1 MAVDRNWYDGREQA
15 FVKHTF
21 LDRYLGRL
29 FNKIASS
36 RDALVYVDGFAGPW
50 KSGSERFDDT
60 SFGIALNQLRG
71 AKRQAGR
78 PIRAIAHL
86 VEKDEAAF
94 AELSTVVDR
103 FPDIEIVPHPGDFH
117 AALPDILNRIP
128 ANAFTFSLIDPKGW
142 SIDMQNLQ
150 PLLARPNSEVV
161 INLMYDFI
169 NRFIEHPNERIG
181 DSLNRTI
188 PGPEWREAIKN
199 PASKTPA
206 AREALII
213 ETFAGALKRIGGF
226 RYVPSLRVRRPGHER
241 TLYHLVYGTRS
252 PAGLAVFRESQ
263 IKALEGEA
271 QVQAGIKR
279 GKREEKTGMLGLF
292 SADMEAAFD
301 PAAEFLGREKHAAR
315 DALLET
321 LAGVPRGLLWRD
333 LWPQVLE
340 RFAVTPSGLGR
351 EVNAL
356 RKAGQLEVPDWR
368 SERKQI
374 PDDDYLVRLHG

>member
-1 MAVDRNWYDGREQA
+1 MAIDRNWYEGREQA

-29 FNKIASS
+29 FNKVASS
-36 RDALVYVDGFAGPW
+36 RDSLVYVDGFAGPW
-50 KSGSERFDDT
+50 KSASERFDDT

-86 VEKDEAAF
+86 VERDPAAF
-94 AELSTVVDR
+94 AELRTIVER
-103 FPDIEIVPHPGDFH
+103 YPDIEIVPHLGDFH
-117 AALPDILNRIP
+117 DALPDIMTRIP
-128 ANAFTFSLIDPKGW
+128 VDAFTFSLIDPKGW
-142 SIDMQNLQ
+142 LIDLHRLQ
-150 PLLARPNSEVV
+150 PLLALPNSEVV

-188 PGPEWREAIKN
+188 PGLEWRDAIKN
-199 PASKTPA
+199 CASDVPA
-206 AREALII
+206 AREAIVI
-213 ETFAGALKRIGGF
+213 GTFSQALKTIAGY
-226 RYVPSLRVRRPGHER
+226 RYVSSLRVRRPGHER

-271 QVQAGIKR
+271 QVQTGIKQ
-279 GKREEKTGMLGLF
+279 GKREEKTGTLGLF
-292 SADMEAAFD
+292 STDMEAAFD
-301 PAAEFLGREKHAAR
+301 PAVEFLEQERRAGRAAVL
-315 DALLET
+315 DIVAGAP
-321 LAGVPRGLLWRD
+321 AGVAWRD

-340 RFAVTPSGLGR
+340 RFAVTPSALGR

-356 RKAGQLEVPDWR
+356 RKEGRLEVPDWP
-368 SERKQI
+368 SERKLI
-374 PDDDYLVRLHG
+374 PNPEYSIRPAR